1 MGSPIISFSCAKIR
15 NALSRTDLPTSPY
28 YDIIRH
34 VNKITRE
41 WQMILYICACHSIV
55 SDITHYLWVA
65 YKTWLAIFINKVY
78 NTDMKPRA
86 HRVCTFSRLFSD
98 FQNSSALRNTTES
111 RFTKGRS
118 CFAPRLIGQGKEMSV
133 FFPHLSKAEHVRQ
146 RKISGKSILS
156 TLPCSLR
163 GRAPTTAR
171 TSVLWYIW
179 PHRRRF
185 RVPPAFE

>member
-1 MGSPIISFSCAKIR
+1 MWIKWLTNGIWFHMYALVTRYFSA
-15 NALSRTDLPTSPY
+15 
-28 YDIIRH
+28 
-34 VNKITRE
+34 
-41 WQMILYICACHSIV
+41 
-55 SDITHYLWVA
+55 ITHYLWVA

-86 HRVCTFSRLFSD
+86 YRVYTFSRRFSD
-98 FQNSSALRNTTES
+98 FQNSLALRNTTES
-111 RFTKGRS
+111 SLTEGRS
-118 CFAPRLIGQGKEMSV
+118 CFALWLIGQDKEMSV

-146 RKISGKSILS
+146 RKISGKSMLS
-156 TLPCSLR
+156 TLPCPLR

-171 TSVLWYIW
+171 TSALRCIW